1 MVMPERK
8 RIAFHTLGCKL
19 NYSETAAISR
29 QFASNKFLQ
38 VHFNEV
44 ADIYVINSCTVT
56 GNAEKK
62 CKELIK
68 KAIRTNPL
76 AQVAVMGCF
85 SEISPEIVSST
96 PGVSL
101 VLGNAEKFE
110 LSERLNNNSGN
121 KKQTSPPDHEKTG
134 AGSFIPAYS
143 VEGRTRSFFKIQ
155 DGCDYT
161 CAYCTIPLARGKS
174 RSDTIAA
181 TLRTAGEIAQ
191 THIKEIVLTGVNI
204 GDFGKVHRESLY
216 DFLKELITIDGL
228 ERIRLSSI
236 EPDLLHDNII
246 ELVAGE
252 AKLMPHFH
260 MPLQSGSNSVLKTM
274 GRRYNTGLFA
284 SRIETIRRH
293 IPHACIAADV
303 IVGHPGET
311 VALFEESSAF
321 IENIDVSYLHV
332 FTYSE
337 RNNTSAAT
345 HPGNVHNTARKTR
358 SKRMQQLSAQK
369 KQSFIA
375 SNRGL
380 NTSVL
385 WEKDHRDG
393 FMFGFSENYLRAKTR
408 YDQKK
413 INTIQPVQLYRTDEK
428 GIYIL

>member
-1 MVMPERK
+1 M
-8 RIAFHTLGCKL
+8 
-19 NYSETAAISR
+19 
-29 QFASNKFLQ
+29 
-38 VHFNEV
+38 
-44 ADIYVINSCTVT
+44 
-56 GNAEKK
+56 
-62 CKELIK
+62 
-68 KAIRTNPL
+68 
-76 AQVAVMGCF
+76 
-85 SEISPEIVSST
+85 
-96 PGVSL
+96 
-101 VLGNAEKFE
+101 VLGNADKFE
-110 LSERLNNNSGN
+110 LPERLNINNGN
-121 KKQTSPPDHEKTG
+121 NQQKTPPDYDKTG
-134 AGSFIPAYS
+134 TGGFVPAYS
-143 VEGRTRSFFKIQ
+143 LDGRTRSFFKIQ

-191 THIKEIVLTGVNI
+191 THINEIVLTGVNI
-204 GDFGKVHRESLY
+204 GDFGKIHRESLY
-216 DFLKELITIDGL
+216 DLLRDLITINGL

-246 ELVAGE
+246 ELIAGE

-260 MPLQSGSNSVLKTM
+260 MPLQSGSNSVLKIM

-311 VALFEESSAF
+311 VALFEESLAF
-321 IENIDVSYLHV
+321 IEKLDVSYLHV

-337 RNNTSAAT
+337 RNNTRAVT
-345 HPGNVHNTARKTR
+345 LPGNVPNAARKTR

-393 FMFGFSENYLRAKTR
+393 FMFGFTENYLRAKTR

-413 INTIQPVQLYRTDEK
+413 INTIQPVQLNRTDEK

>member
-1 MVMPERK
+1 MQK
-8 RIAFHTLGCKL
+8 NKTIAFHTLGCKL
-19 NYSETAAISR
+19 NFSETASISR
-29 QFASNKFLQ
+29 QLEDRHYTRVGFHQA
-38 VHFNEV
+38 
-44 ADIYVINSCTVT
+44 ADIYVIHSCTVT
-56 GNAEKK
+56 KKAEKK
-62 CKELIK
+62 CRELIK
-68 KAIRTNPL
+68 KAIKTNPS
-76 AQVAVMGCF
+76 AHIAIMGCL
-85 SEISPEIVSST
+85 SQLKPEEMASMK
-96 PGVSL
+96 GVSL
-101 VLGNAEKFE
+101 VLGNTEKYRLGEFLSHITESENKLIRETRPEATQSFE
-110 LSERLNNNSGN
+110 P
-121 KKQTSPPDHEKTG
+121 T
-134 AGSFIPAYS
+134 YS
-143 VEGRTRSFFKIQ
+143 LDDRTRSFFKIQ

-174 RSDTIAA
+174 RSDTIAS
-181 TLRTAGEIAQ
+181 TLRTASEIAQ

-216 DFLKELITIDGL
+216 DLLKKLVAIDGL
-228 ERIRLSSI
+228 ERIRLSSV
-236 EPDLLHDNII
+236 EPDLLHENII

-260 MPLQSGSNSVLKTM
+260 LPLQSGSNSVLKIM

-311 VALFEESSAF
+311 VALFEESMTF
-321 IENIDVSYLHV
+321 IETLDISYLHV

-337 RNNTSAAT
+337 RNNTRAAV
-345 HPGNVHNTARKTR
+345 HPDNVHNATRKAR
-358 SKRMQQLSAQK
+358 SKCMQNLSAQK

-385 WEKDHRDG
+385 WEKDHQDG
-393 FMFGFSENYLRAKTR
+393 FMFGFTENYLRAKTP

-413 INTIQPVQLYRTDEK
+413 INTIQPVQLNRTDEK
-428 GIYIL
+428 GIYVL